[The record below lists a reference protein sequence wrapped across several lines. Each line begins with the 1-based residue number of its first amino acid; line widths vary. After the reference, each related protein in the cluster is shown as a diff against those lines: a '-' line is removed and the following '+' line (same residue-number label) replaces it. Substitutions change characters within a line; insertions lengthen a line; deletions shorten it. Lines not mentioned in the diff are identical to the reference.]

1 MKLYLTG
8 EPCTQQRHC
17 YFVEGESAS
26 FIMDCGYQRCY
37 RGDEL
42 PHLLP
47 DQIRAARYLFLSHSH
62 ENQSGALP
70 YLLSNGFTGRVV
82 LTTETA
88 RQLPLGIDD
97 PIVLEG
103 LSVPYAE
110 APLPGGISL
119 TWGRSGHCSGSV
131 WFRMAENGR
140 SLFFSGDYYDCAR
153 VHARDPIEGISAN
166 LAVLDCDYGM
176 QPGAASR
183 DAQVEA
189 LIEAISA
196 ALADGRPVILPVPRY
211 GRGLGILTYICER
224 LPETDIFADRHFMTE
239 LGHMDATAMW
249 VRPQVQDMLA
259 GKFIRAIPED
269 FVALGVYFVCDP
281 QLDDIW
287 TRKLIRRL
295 LICGGRV
302 IFTGTVEPNTLYGI
316 VVDKA
321 AQTLTVYKNGERLG
335 SCAVSTGLATAKY
348 LHRETP
354 AGEYITV
361 TRRGTIENA
370 GGYSKYTIRIS
381 GNYYLCEIPT
391 TKKNGKDFSIMEDA
405 LGSKASRG
413 NICLAH
419 DASTDGG
426 INAEW
431 IWNITEENKKIKV
444 LVFDD
449 KDRSLVP
456 AGSK

>member
-17 YFVEGESAS
+17 YFVEGETAS

-47 DQIRAARYLFLSHSH
+47 EQIRAARYLFLSHSH

-70 YLLSNGFTGRVV
+70 YLLANGFTGRVV
-82 LTTETA
+82 LTPETA

-97 PIVLEG
+97 PLVLEG

-110 APLPGGISL
+110 AQIPGGLTL

-131 WFRMAENGR
+131 WYRMAENGR

-153 VHARDPIEGISAN
+153 VHARDPIEGIRAN

-176 QPGAASR
+176 QPGSASR
-183 DAQVEA
+183 DAQVDA
-189 LIEAISA
+189 LIAAISE

-224 LPETDIFADRHFMTE
+224 LPETDIFADRHFITE

-249 VRPQVQDMLA
+249 VRPQVQDMLS

-281 QLDDIW
+281 QLDDIK
-287 TRKLIRRL
+287 TRRLVRRL

-302 IFTGTVEPNTLYGI
+302 IFTGTVEPNTHASLLLHAGKAQLLRYSVHCTQADMLRI
-316 VVDKA
+316 A
-321 AQTLTVYKNGERLG
+321 AQNHFDQIIAYN
-335 SCAVSTGLATAKY
+335 SDFA
-348 LHRETP
+348 P
-354 AGEYITV
+354 
-361 TRRGTIENA
+361 
-370 GGYSKYTIRIS
+370 
-381 GNYYLCEIPT
+381 
-391 TKKNGKDFSIMEDA
+391 TKKVYE
-405 LGSKASRG
+405 
-413 NICLAH
+413 
-419 DASTDGG
+419 
-426 INAEW
+426 
-431 IWNITEENKKIKV
+431 V
-444 LVFDD
+444 
-449 KDRSLVP
+449 
-456 AGSK
+456 

>member
-131 WFRMAENGR
+131 WFRMAKTGAR
-140 SLFFSGDYYDCAR
+140 CSSPAIITTAR
-153 VHARDPIEGISAN
+153 VCMPAIRLKGSA
-166 LAVLDCDYGM
+166 
-176 QPGAASR
+176 
-183 DAQVEA
+183 
-189 LIEAISA
+189 
-196 ALADGRPVILPVPRY
+196 
-211 GRGLGILTYICER
+211 
-224 LPETDIFADRHFMTE
+224 
-239 LGHMDATAMW
+239 
-249 VRPQVQDMLA
+249 
-259 GKFIRAIPED
+259 
-269 FVALGVYFVCDP
+269 
-281 QLDDIW
+281 
-287 TRKLIRRL
+287 
-295 LICGGRV
+295 
-302 IFTGTVEPNTLYGI
+302 
-316 VVDKA
+316 
-321 AQTLTVYKNGERLG
+321 
-335 SCAVSTGLATAKY
+335 
-348 LHRETP
+348 
-354 AGEYITV
+354 
-361 TRRGTIENA
+361 
-370 GGYSKYTIRIS
+370 RIS
-381 GNYYLCEIPT
+381 PCWTAT
-391 TKKNGKDFSIMEDA
+391 TA
-405 LGSKASRG
+405 CSR
-413 NICLAH
+413 ARPR
-419 DASTDGG
+419 ATP
-426 INAEW
+426 
-431 IWNITEENKKIKV
+431 
-444 LVFDD
+444 
-449 KDRSLVP
+449 R
-456 AGSK
+456 

>member
-17 YFVEGESAS
+17 YFVEGETAS

-47 DQIRAARYLFLSHSH
+47 EQIRAARYLFLSHSH

-97 PIVLEG
+97 PLVLEG

-110 APLPGGISL
+110 AQIPGGLTL

-131 WFRMAENGR
+131 WYRMAENGR

-183 DAQVEA
+183 DAQVDALIAAISEA
-189 LIEAISA
+189 LS
-196 ALADGRPVILPVPRY
+196 DGRPVILPVPRY
-211 GRGLGILTYICER
+211 GRGLGILTYIVER
-224 LPETDIFADRHFMTE
+224 LPETDIFADRHFITE

-259 GKFIRAIPED
+259 GKFIEMPA
-269 FVALGVYFVCDP
+269 GVPVVKRSAKQRRSNAVFD
-281 QLDDIW
+281 
-287 TRKLIRRL
+287 TLI
-295 LICGGRV
+295 
-302 IFTGTVEPNTLYGI
+302 
-316 VVDKA
+316 A
-321 AQTLTVYKNGERLG
+321 ACERLIKIARACRDIPNKEISKFAG
-335 SCAVSTGLATAKY
+335 QINSLA
-348 LHRETP
+348 
-354 AGEYITV
+354 
-361 TRRGTIENA
+361 
-370 GGYSKYTIRIS
+370 
-381 GNYYLCEIPT
+381 
-391 TKKNGKDFSIMEDA
+391 
-405 LGSKASRG
+405 
-413 NICLAH
+413 
-419 DASTDGG
+419 
-426 INAEW
+426 
-431 IWNITEENKKIKV
+431 
-444 LVFDD
+444 D
-449 KDRSLVP
+449 KWSSWANR
-456 AGSK
+456 

>member
-224 LPETDIFADRHFMTE
+224 LPETDIFTDRHFMTE
-239 LGHMDATAMW
+239 LGHMDATALW

-302 IFTGTVEPNTLYGI
+302 IFTGTVEPNTHASLLLHAG
-316 VVDKA
+316 KA
-321 AQTLTVYKNGERLG
+321 KLLRYSVHCTQADMLRIASQNHFDRIIAYHSDFAPTQKVYE
-335 SCAVSTGLATAKY
+335 V
-348 LHRETP
+348 
-354 AGEYITV
+354 
-361 TRRGTIENA
+361 
-370 GGYSKYTIRIS
+370 
-381 GNYYLCEIPT
+381 
-391 TKKNGKDFSIMEDA
+391 
-405 LGSKASRG
+405 
-413 NICLAH
+413 
-419 DASTDGG
+419 
-426 INAEW
+426 
-431 IWNITEENKKIKV
+431 
-444 LVFDD
+444 
-449 KDRSLVP
+449 
-456 AGSK
+456 

>member
-239 LGHMDATAMW
+239 LGHMDATALW

-269 FVALGVYFVCDP
+269 FVALGVYVVCEP
-281 QLDDIW
+281 QLDAIW
-287 TRKLIRRL
+287 TR
-295 LICGGRV
+295 
-302 IFTGTVEPNTLYGI
+302 
-316 VVDKA
+316 
-321 AQTLTVYKNGERLG
+321 
-335 SCAVSTGLATAKY
+335 
-348 LHRETP
+348 
-354 AGEYITV
+354 
-361 TRRGTIENA
+361 
-370 GGYSKYTIRIS
+370 
-381 GNYYLCEIPT
+381 
-391 TKKNGKDFSIMEDA
+391 
-405 LGSKASRG
+405 
-413 NICLAH
+413 
-419 DASTDGG
+419 
-426 INAEW
+426 
-431 IWNITEENKKIKV
+431 
-444 LVFDD
+444 
-449 KDRSLVP
+449 
-456 AGSK
+456 

>member
-239 LGHMDATAMW
+239 LGHMDATALW

>member
-1 MKLYLTG
+1 M
-8 EPCTQQRHC
+8 
-17 YFVEGESAS
+17 EGESAS

-239 LGHMDATAMW
+239 LGHMDATAMGA
-249 VRPQVQDMLA
+249 PA
-259 GKFIRAIPED
+259 GAGHAGGQIHPRHSGGFCRA
-269 FVALGVYFVCDP
+269 
-281 QLDDIW
+281 
-287 TRKLIRRL
+287 
-295 LICGGRV
+295 GRV
-302 IFTGTVEPNTLYGI
+302 FRLRSAAGRLDAQIDPPPAHLRPRDFTGTVEPNTHASLLLHAGRQNCFVTACI
-316 VVDKA
+316 A
-321 AQTLTVYKNGERLG
+321 RRRTC
-335 SCAVSTGLATAKY
+335 CASRRRIISTGSSRIIRTS
-348 LHRETP
+348 RRRRRST
-354 AGEYITV
+354 EY
-361 TRRGTIENA
+361 
-370 GGYSKYTIRIS
+370 KF
-381 GNYYLCEIPT
+381 P
-391 TKKNGKDFSIMEDA
+391 
-405 LGSKASRG
+405 
-413 NICLAH
+413 
-419 DASTDGG
+419 
-426 INAEW
+426 
-431 IWNITEENKKIKV
+431 
-444 LVFDD
+444 
-449 KDRSLVP
+449 
-456 AGSK
+456 

>member
-17 YFVEGESAS
+17 YFVEGETAS

-47 DQIRAARYLFLSHSH
+47 EQIRAARYLFLSHSH

-70 YLLSNGFTGRVV
+70 YLLANGFTGRVV

-97 PIVLEG
+97 PLVLEG

-110 APLPGGISL
+110 AQIPGGLTL

-131 WFRMAENGR
+131 WYRMAENGR

-153 VHARDPIEGISAN
+153 VHARDPIEGIRAN

-176 QPGAASR
+176 QPGSASR
-183 DAQVEA
+183 DA
-189 LIEAISA
+189 
-196 ALADGRPVILPVPRY
+196 
-211 GRGLGILTYICER
+211 RGLGILTYICER
-224 LPETDIFADRHFMTE
+224 LPETDVFADSHFITE

-249 VRPQVQDMLA
+249 VRPQVQDMLS

-281 QLDDIW
+281 QLDDIK
-287 TRKLIRRL
+287 TRRLVRRL

-302 IFTGTVEPNTLYGI
+302 IFTGTVEPNTHASLLLHAGKAQLLRYSVHCTQADMLRI
-316 VVDKA
+316 A
-321 AQTLTVYKNGERLG
+321 AQNHFDQIIAYN
-335 SCAVSTGLATAKY
+335 SDFA
-348 LHRETP
+348 P
-354 AGEYITV
+354 
-361 TRRGTIENA
+361 
-370 GGYSKYTIRIS
+370 
-381 GNYYLCEIPT
+381 
-391 TKKNGKDFSIMEDA
+391 TKKVYE
-405 LGSKASRG
+405 
-413 NICLAH
+413 
-419 DASTDGG
+419 
-426 INAEW
+426 
-431 IWNITEENKKIKV
+431 V
-444 LVFDD
+444 
-449 KDRSLVP
+449 
-456 AGSK
+456 

>member
-1 MKLYLTG
+1 MWKAKARRSSWTAAI
-8 EPCTQQRHC
+8 
-17 YFVEGESAS
+17 SAATAGTNCP
-26 FIMDCGYQRCY
+26 ICC
-37 RGDEL
+37 
-42 PHLLP
+42 P

-131 WFRMAENGR
+131 WFSEAENGR

-196 ALADGRPVILPVPRY
+196 ALADGAARDSARAALRART
-211 GRGLGILTYICER
+211 GHLTYICER

-259 GKFIRAIPED
+259 GKFIRAIRRILSRW
-269 FVALGVYFVCDP
+269 AC
-281 QLDDIW
+281 ISSAIRSW
-287 TRKLIRRL
+287 TTS
-295 LICGGRV
+295 GRA
-302 IFTGTVEPNTLYGI
+302 N
-316 VVDKA
+316 
-321 AQTLTVYKNGERLG
+321 
-335 SCAVSTGLATAKY
+335 
-348 LHRETP
+348 
-354 AGEYITV
+354 
-361 TRRGTIENA
+361 
-370 GGYSKYTIRIS
+370 
-381 GNYYLCEIPT
+381 
-391 TKKNGKDFSIMEDA
+391 
-405 LGSKASRG
+405 
-413 NICLAH
+413 
-419 DASTDGG
+419 
-426 INAEW
+426 
-431 IWNITEENKKIKV
+431 
-444 LVFDD
+444 
-449 KDRSLVP
+449 
-456 AGSK
+456 